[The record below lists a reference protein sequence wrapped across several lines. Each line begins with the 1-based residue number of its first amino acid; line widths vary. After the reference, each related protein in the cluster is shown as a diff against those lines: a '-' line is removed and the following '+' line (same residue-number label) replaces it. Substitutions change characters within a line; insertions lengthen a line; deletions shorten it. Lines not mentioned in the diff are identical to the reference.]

1 MRILL
6 ILLFFTLISCDL
18 NDAKTVNKE
27 QKGKIEEKIKYH
39 KPDYK
44 KKDSLSI
51 FLSSGIDNEN
61 ITEYWALTNSDIRNF
76 EKINL
81 TNINIELL
89 IRNGKKHLLKE
100 LEPIKLKFSEI
111 SIQNVETIDKKNE
124 IFIGI
129 LSFEYREN
137 MFQMIPI
144 LLDGTIILSSNQ

>member
-18 NDAKTVNKE
+18 NDTKTVNKE
-27 QKGKIEEKIKYH
+27 QKGKIEGKIKYH

-89 IRNGKKHLLKE
+89 IRNGKEHLLKE

-111 SIQNVETIDKKNE
+111 SIQNVETTDKKNE